1 MNLSNPVIL
10 YQNKTMNTARFFL
23 LLLFF
28 SVRLFSQ
35 SGYVI
40 GSITNE
46 NGDKLPG
53 ASIYNV
59 RTDQFVISDKTGNFS
74 IAAKTLDE
82 LRVARQG
89 YERKNLAVTE
99 ASFTKSVEV
108 QLVTIPVEIEA
119 LSLTFRPTGNLK
131 KDVPRLNPPPKVMA
145 LNGEMNSYM
154 RTPLTEVI
162 PRATAPSAFKQP
174 DFSAG
179 QMDLVK
185 LAGAIGGLIKKAGSS
200 PKTTANYGETQAFY
214 SRIKAAIDMNYYTR
228 YGMDEYDVDVF
239 LAYADRAYDL
249 AKNYRNN
256 FNKAA
261 IESKLKEAFAEYIK
275 THHFN
280 KKSEEG

>member
-1 MNLSNPVIL
+1 M

-89 YERKNLAVTE
+89 YERKNLTVTE

-145 LNGEMNSYM
+145 LNGEMKSYM

-261 IESKLKEAFAEYIK
+261 IESRLKEAFAEYIK

>member
-1 MNLSNPVIL
+1 M

-154 RTPLTEVI
+154 RTPFTEVI

-261 IESKLKEAFAEYIK
+261 IESRLNEAFAEYIK

>member
-1 MNLSNPVIL
+1 MC
-10 YQNKTMNTARFFL
+10 QNKTMNTARFFL

-40 GSITNE
+40 GSISNE

-261 IESKLKEAFAEYIK
+261 IESRLKEAFAEYIK

>member
-1 MNLSNPVIL
+1 M

-214 SRIKAAIDMNYYTR
+214 SSIKAAIDMNYYTR

-261 IESKLKEAFAEYIK
+261 IESRLKEAFAEYIK

>member
-1 MNLSNPVIL
+1 
-10 YQNKTMNTARFFL
+10 MNTARFFL

-185 LAGAIGGLIKKAGSS
+185 LAGAIGRLIKKAGSS

-214 SRIKAAIDMNYYTR
+214 SSIKAAIDMNYYTR

-261 IESKLKEAFAEYIK
+261 IESRLKEAFAEYIK

>member
-1 MNLSNPVIL
+1 M

-154 RTPLTEVI
+154 RTPFTEVI

-261 IESKLKEAFAEYIK
+261 IESRLKEAFAEYIK

>member
-1 MNLSNPVIL
+1 M

-99 ASFTKSVEV
+99 ANFTKSVEV

-261 IESKLKEAFAEYIK
+261 IESRLKEAFAEYIK

>member
-1 MNLSNPVIL
+1 
-10 YQNKTMNTARFFL
+10 MNTARFFL

-154 RTPLTEVI
+154 RTPFTEVI

-249 AKNYRNN
+249 SKNYRNN

-261 IESKLKEAFAEYIK
+261 IESRLKEAFAEYIK

>member
-1 MNLSNPVIL
+1 M

-214 SRIKAAIDMNYYTR
+214 SRIKAAIDMNNYTR

-261 IESKLKEAFAEYIK
+261 IESRLKEAFAEYIK

>member
-1 MNLSNPVIL
+1 
-10 YQNKTMNTARFFL
+10 MNTARFFL

-99 ASFTKSVEV
+99 ANFTKSVEV

-145 LNGEMNSYM
+145 LNGEMKSYM

-261 IESKLKEAFAEYIK
+261 IESRLKEAFAEYIK

>member
-1 MNLSNPVIL
+1 M

-154 RTPLTEVI
+154 RTPFTEVI

-214 SRIKAAIDMNYYTR
+214 SRIKAAIDMNNYTR

-256 FNKAA
+256 FN
-261 IESKLKEAFAEYIK
+261 
-275 THHFN
+275 
-280 KKSEEG
+280 

>member
-1 MNLSNPVIL
+1 M

-261 IESKLKEAFAEYIK
+261 IESRLKEAFAEYIK

>member
-1 MNLSNPVIL
+1 M

-214 SRIKAAIDMNYYTR
+214 SRLKAAIDMNYYTR

-261 IESKLKEAFAEYIK
+261 IESRLKEAFAEYIK

>member
-1 MNLSNPVIL
+1 M

-214 SRIKAAIDMNYYTR
+214 SRVKAAIDMNYYTR

-239 LAYADRAYDL
+239 LAYADRAYGL

-261 IESKLKEAFAEYIK
+261 IESRLKEAFAEYIK

>member
-1 MNLSNPVIL
+1 M

-99 ASFTKSVEV
+99 ANFTKSVEV

-145 LNGEMNSYM
+145 LNGEMKSYM

-261 IESKLKEAFAEYIK
+261 IESRLKEAFAEYIK

>member
-1 MNLSNPVIL
+1 
-10 YQNKTMNTARFFL
+10 MNTARFFL

-261 IESKLKEAFAEYIK
+261 IESRLKEAFAEYIK